1 MAEFKRVNVNMSDTA
16 QLKTEIAKQTKPLAD
31 QTNLKVTPQLEQ
43 TIHKSPYG
51 ADGMQL
57 SKGETYNPF
66 TTILPNAQAERA
78 RNQLKEEDRKKKKKK
93 EPEQKKKKNFF
104 EWLLG
109 K

>member
-1 MAEFKRVNVNMSDTA
+1 MPEFKPVQVNVSDTA
-16 QLKTEIAKQTKPLAD
+16 QLKTEIAKQTKPLSD

-43 TIHKSPYG
+43 AIHKSPYG

-57 SKGETYNPF
+57 SKGENYNPF

-78 RNQLKEEDRKKKKKK
+78 RNQLKDEDRKKKKKK
-93 EPEQKKKKNFF
+93 QPEQKKKQNFF
-104 EWLLG
+104 TWLFG